1 MITPLLMKTLPNKRL
16 WNGKPKHIKRNCN
29 LIRKGTAKKLG
40 NPRLKKVTLG
50 SFRHFVGT
58 MTYHKTK
65 DIFYTKQVLGHKN
78 IQNTMVYVHMIN
90 FESDEWVCKVA
101 ENVDEAGKLVEAGF
115 EYVCDFGGVKMFR
128 KRK

>member
-1 MITPLLMKTLPNKRL
+1 M
-16 WNGKPKHIKRNCN
+16 
-29 LIRKGTAKKLG
+29 RKNIVEKLC
-40 NPRLKKVTLG
+40 NPRLEKVSLG

-65 DIFYTKQVLGHKN
+65 DIFYTQQVLGHKN

-90 FESDEWVCKVA
+90 FESDDWVCKVA
-101 ENVDEAGKLVEAGF
+101 SSLEEAVELIEAGF
-115 EYVCDFGGVKMFR
+115 EYVTEYEGKKIFR